1 MIRTISGG
9 DRGDCGA
16 GGTSFAIEAAADPP
30 LMKLFPHCGIDA
42 RQAAACAEVG
52 VGAGNCDDG
61 CRGRGLGA
69 TLRVWLERSTRR
81 VGCSKFST
89 REDFVANAKTILAEL
104 KKKAS
109 AKTRA
114 IYAKHGL
121 PADRTYGVSVADM
134 KTIAKSIKGRQDL
147 ACELYGTGIVDAMY
161 LAGMVVDGKQMS
173 AKQLEDWAR
182 PRQQMPSGPA
192 ATR

>member
-1 MIRTISGG
+1 M
-9 DRGDCGA
+9 
-16 GGTSFAIEAAADPP
+16 
-30 LMKLFPHCGIDA
+30 
-42 RQAAACAEVG
+42 
-52 VGAGNCDDG
+52 
-61 CRGRGLGA
+61 
-69 TLRVWLERSTRR
+69 
-81 VGCSKFST
+81 
-89 REDFVANAKTILAEL
+89 ANAKTILAQL